1 MLRKISVRSQICPH
15 AKPLS
20 VRTFFQATTSK
31 GKQEASQQDARTTSL
46 TSESKGPKDIKPPKK
61 TLAQLDEELRAAMD
75 GRAGD
80 GGLAGA
86 ELEGGKAVSMKRGVR
101 DNMFRYI

>member
-1 MLRKISVRSQICPH
+1 MRLQRAAANFHSSAPQSSKVPESKQTHELKSSDKNLSQE
-15 AKPLS
+15 S
-20 VRTFFQATTSK
+20 
-31 GKQEASQQDARTTSL
+31 ASQ
-46 TSESKGPKDIKPPKK
+46 KKKK
-61 TLAQLDEELRAAMD
+61 TWAQMDEELRAAME

-86 ELEGGKAVSMKRGVR
+86 ELEGGKAVAMKRGVR